1 MDGYITIGTKLDTD
15 KFDKQINNLK
25 NKIAKEEQK
34 AEVTLS
40 VKASQERELE
50 REEIHIDKLTKE
62 YNRLLA
68 IKKQY
73 IATQKEEAQYPIG
86 SREFKIAN
94 RSLLGLGTQIGAT
107 DTGKFTKVEKA
118 QESLTLAIMKQE
130 ALQNKIK
137 ESENSYQD
145 IVNKVSEYKRQ
156 IEGINL
162 KQQQAEIDQVKQ
174 KMSSVGNSVSDVINK
189 VGKWALA
196 LFSVREVYSMIRQS
210 VSTLTQE
217 NQGLADQITAI
228 KTALA
233 NALEPIIQFIVDVA
247 TKVVAVIG
255 YILKLLFGIDI
266 FAKKATNNVK
276 KTTKAVRGL
285 GGASSDLKKQLA
297 GFDEINMLNKDGST
311 GGLGGLGDDID
322 GVMDKMQDM
331 SRLGEELWNNFK
343 NWFFLP
349 KGTNPI
355 KTLLDGLG
363 IIFDPVNR
371 WINENFWIPFKSI
384 FEPIDKFLKPAV
396 DGVGSILGSL
406 DSTMKPVLEDLKDGL
421 GNIFKPWVNDAIDAI
436 NAVFGPFGV
445 HIDHIGEKADDMQRH
460 FAGSFEELE
469 RTVRD
474 YENFMSESFDN
485 IEDRSVE
492 TADGMRT
499 HFAGSIEDTKLNEE
513 ELERFSN
520 EILGNIEKDSAI
532 ITGNIK
538 QHFAGSLED
547 IELTGKD
554 TEELLKGNFA
564 SIEEKAA
571 FEGQALGT
579 DFLTP
584 MQEVQYKAN
593 ELSSQTIDI
602 NTDTQ
607 SIIDISG
614 ELQGIFDQLVDLVK
628 NPWSVTATLQA
639 NMGQSLKDIM
649 NKIMGV
655 FGSAGWMMPRMA
667 TGGIVNVPNRG
678 TIVGGGSAIAGEA
691 GAEGIIPLT
700 DQQAMSTLGAE
711 IGKNVLVNLTNI
723 TTMNGRVI
731 SRELKN
737 IQSDQDFAYNM

>member
-1 MDGYITIGTKLDTD
+1 MDGYITIGTELDTN
-15 KFDKQINNLK
+15 KFDRQITDLEKKIKHEEN
-25 NKIAKEEQK
+25 NKITIETKLSGQEKQLDEERKKVDALSDAYWRMKEAQ
-34 AEVTLS
+34 
-40 VKASQERELE
+40 
-50 REEIHIDKLTKE
+50 D
-62 YNRLLA
+62 A
-68 IKKQY
+68 IEKG
-73 IATQKEEAQYPIG
+73 IATPSQLTSFFEMKDNYG
-86 SREFKIAN
+86 SLEQLESTFNKA
-94 RSLLGLGTQIGAT
+94 LDKQ
-107 DTGKFTKVEKA
+107 DKA
-118 QESLTLAIMKQE
+118 QQ
-130 ALQNKIK
+130 
-137 ESENSYQD
+137 
-145 IVNKVSEYKRQ
+145 KVDETKRKYEEVIGKVDEYKAKIESVSLQRQ
-156 IEGINL
+156 QYEIE
-162 KQQQAEIDQVKQ
+162 QARA
-174 KMSSVGNSVSDVINK
+174 KMSGLSNSVQDVVHK

-196 LFSVREVYSMIRQS
+196 LFSVRSVYNIIRQS

-276 KTTKAVRGL
+276 KTTKAVKGL
-285 GGASSDLKKQLA
+285 GGASADLKKQLA

-331 SRLGEELWNNFK
+331 SKLGEELWNNFK

-371 WINENFWIPFKSI
+371 WINENFWTPFKSI

-396 DGVGSILGSL
+396 DGIGNILGSL

-421 GNIFKPWVNDAIDAI
+421 GNIFKPWANDAIDAI

-445 HIDHIGEKADDMQRH
+445 HLDHIGEKADDMQRH

-469 RTVRD
+469 RNAKD
-474 YENFMSESFDN
+474 YEDFMSESFDN

-499 HFAGSIEDTKLNEE
+499 HFAGSIEDIGLNEE
-513 ELERFSN
+513 ELERLSG
-520 EILGNIEKDSAI
+520 EIFGNIEKDSAI

-538 QHFAGSLED
+538 QHFAGSLEG
-547 IELTGKD
+547 IELTAKD

-564 SIEEKAA
+564 SIEEKAS

-593 ELSSQTIDI
+593 ELSSETIDI

-678 TIVGGGSAIAGEA
+678 TLVGGGSAIAGEA
-691 GAEGIIPLT
+691 GAEGIVPLT

-711 IGKNVLVNLTNI
+711 IGRNVLVNLTNI